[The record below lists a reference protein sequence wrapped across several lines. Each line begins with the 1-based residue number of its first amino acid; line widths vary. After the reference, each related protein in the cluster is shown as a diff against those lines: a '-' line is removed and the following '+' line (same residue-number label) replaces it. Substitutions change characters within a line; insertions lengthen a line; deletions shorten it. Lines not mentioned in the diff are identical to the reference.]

1 MTLDEARLEIP
12 PDGRDRLVDA
22 ARQFAESPDDLASWR
37 VLKDAVDA
45 LRPGSPDPLAAL
57 LNTVSNFDPSTVE
70 PQTFVRALADL
81 DIHMAAAKPLEV
93 SSLVNPDPPP
103 VEWMVNGWMLW
114 SRVALLSGD
123 GGLGKSRLALRLAA
137 GIASG
142 EPDWL
147 GGIVTAQDP
156 RRRMLEVNGPSEV
169 VIASWEDD
177 LDEFDRRLAAIE
189 KHAATDGRIKFVDMA
204 DNGPLWAPTRSGHVS
219 SLASITTVGEKL
231 RQYAEDRAASLLIID
246 PLAAAYA
253 GDENVRG
260 LVRAFLASWDA
271 WARRS
276 GCAVLF
282 IGHTPKTAART
293 SGSTDWRNAVRTVW
307 SMDYRY
313 PPRSNADSLVEADG
327 VLVLEC
333 EKRNYGPKP
342 PVIYLDREGGVLAE
356 RQAPEWMI
364 DPEPTS
370 ANTNGN
376 QKYRDVV

>member
-37 VLKDAVDA
+37 ILKDAVDA

-219 SLASITTVGEKL
+219 SLASITTAGEKL

-313 PPRSNADSLVEADG
+313 PPRSNADSLLESDG

-342 PVIYLDREGGVLAE
+342 PVIYLDREGGVLSE
-356 RQAPEWMI
+356 RQAPEWVI

>member
-1 MTLDEARLEIP
+1 MSMEESRIEIP
-12 PDGRDRLVDA
+12 PDARDALVDA
-22 ARQFAESPDDLASWR
+22 ARGFADSQDDLNTWR
-37 VLKDAVDA
+37 ALKDALDA
-45 LRPGSPDPLAAL
+45 LRPGNPSP
-57 LNTVSNFDPSTVE
+57 
-70 PQTFVRALADL
+70 LADL
-81 DIHMAAAKPLEV
+81 VNSVANLDPTTVDAQTLARALSDLHVHLMAAKPLEV
-93 SSLVNPDPPP
+93 TSLVNPDPPP

-156 RRRMLEVNGPSEV
+156 KRRMLEVNGPSEV

-177 LDEFDRRLAAIE
+177 LDEFDRRLAAIDM
-189 KHAATDGRIKFVDMA
+189 HAATDGRIKFVDMA

-219 SLASITTVGEKL
+219 SLASLTTAGEKL

-260 LVRAFLASWDA
+260 LVRAFLANWDA

-307 SMDYRY
+307 SMEYRY
-313 PPRSNADSLVEADG
+313 PPRSAADNLSEENG
-327 VLVLEC
+327 VLVVEC

-342 PVIYLDREGGVLAE
+342 PLVYLDREGGVLTE
-356 RQAPEWMI
+356 RQAPDWMTAS
-364 DPEPTS
+364 EPTA
-370 ANTNGN
+370 ANSNGH
-376 QKYRDVV
+376 QKYKDVV

>member
-219 SLASITTVGEKL
+219 SLASITTAGEKL

-313 PPRSNADSLVEADG
+313 PPRSNADSLLESDG

-356 RQAPEWMI
+356 RQAPEWVI